1 MHVERIVVID
11 DEASTRRLMEQ
22 TLKKQGYEVLL
33 ASNGDEGLRIV
44 MEENPDVTL
53 LDIKLPDTNGIE
65 LLQKIRQLNSDT
77 VVIMAT
83 AMDDLKVAVN
93 AMKLGA
99 YDYINK
105 PFHINDLILTVNKAM
120 DISRL
125 RREVVSLKEE
135 RNRNAGIEEIIGVS
149 THIQGVL
156 SMVKKISE
164 SEASTILIQGETGT
178 GKELIAKALHYESS
192 RRDKP
197 FMSINC
203 SAVPENLL
211 ESELMGHEK
220 GAFTDANSLRKGIF
234 EMGDGGTVFLDEIGD
249 MPLQMQTKLLR
260 ILGERSFRRVGG
272 AKDINVDVMVISAT
286 NKDLSKEAIDGT
298 FRKDLYYRL
307 QVIPIE
313 IKPLR
318 ERRDDIIP
326 LIKHFI
332 NYFNKKFR
340 KRVKSI
346 SPETEKLLLEYS
358 WPGNVRELKNV
369 VERVMLLG
377 DGDIL
382 TTEYLPV
389 EMTNKGSKGKGAFI
403 FKLPHEGVAIE
414 EVEKDLL
421 KQALDLTSYNQ
432 TKSAKKLG
440 IGVDALRYKMKK
452 HGFL

>member
-33 ASNGDEGLRIV
+33 ASNGYEGLRIV

-65 LLQKIRQLNSDT
+65 LLQKIRELNSDT

-83 AMDDLKVAVN
+83 AMDDLKVAVK

-105 PFHINDLILTVNKAM
+105 PFHIDDLILTVNKAM

-203 SAVPENLL
+203 SAVPEN
-211 ESELMGHEK
+211 
-220 GAFTDANSLRKGIF
+220 R
-234 EMGDGGTVFLDEIGD
+234 
-249 MPLQMQTKLLR
+249 
-260 ILGERSFRRVGG
+260 
-272 AKDINVDVMVISAT
+272 
-286 NKDLSKEAIDGT
+286 
-298 FRKDLYYRL
+298 
-307 QVIPIE
+307 
-313 IKPLR
+313 
-318 ERRDDIIP
+318 
-326 LIKHFI
+326 
-332 NYFNKKFR
+332 
-340 KRVKSI
+340 
-346 SPETEKLLLEYS
+346 
-358 WPGNVRELKNV
+358 
-369 VERVMLLG
+369 
-377 DGDIL
+377 
-382 TTEYLPV
+382 
-389 EMTNKGSKGKGAFI
+389 
-403 FKLPHEGVAIE
+403 
-414 EVEKDLL
+414 
-421 KQALDLTSYNQ
+421 
-432 TKSAKKLG
+432 
-440 IGVDALRYKMKK
+440 
-452 HGFL
+452 